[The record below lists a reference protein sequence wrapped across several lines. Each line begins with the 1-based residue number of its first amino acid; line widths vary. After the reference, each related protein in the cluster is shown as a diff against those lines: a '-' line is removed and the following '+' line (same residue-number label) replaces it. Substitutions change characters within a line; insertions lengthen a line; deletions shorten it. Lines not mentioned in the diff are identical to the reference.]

1 MTHPSRQNRQRK
13 AERERPPPPPLH
25 THTHARARARARAQ
39 VHINEMMKRKAEL
52 SDLSVSKGESWLADL
67 SADQIG
73 DIFSPAAATGADDA
87 MDEDD
92 Y

>member
-1 MTHPSRQNRQRK
+1 
-13 AERERPPPPPLH
+13 
-25 THTHARARARARAQ
+25 
-39 VHINEMMKRKAEL
+39 MMKRKAEL